1 MRRDAEGAKAL
12 LPRMNAGAPTETPA
26 LRQIIA
32 SSVSFSSRLVGS
44 GDWGQGPSVSQGKQD
59 YLCYWNCP
67 RPRIEWRH
75 RAKFSCRARHAV
87 PLLKTNNAI
96 AR

>member
-1 MRRDAEGAKAL
+1 
-12 LPRMNAGAPTETPA
+12 MNARAPTENTHA
-26 LRQIIA
+26 TSNHRLGSFLLVA
-32 SSVSFSSRLVGS
+32 SAGIWHLAAQAGLPVL
-44 GDWGQGPSVSQGKQD
+44 
-59 YLCYWNCP
+59 LELLT
-67 RPRIEWRH
+67 PRIEWRH